1 MSEHFEPNVIA
12 ALRQRLDQHPIYA
25 ALQTLDD
32 LRVFMAHHVYSVWDF
47 MSLIKY
53 LQHTVAPARWP
64 WTPGADP
71 TVQRFINELNL
82 EEETDAAAPGRP
94 GEFASHFQLYLA
106 AMREIGADAQRPLR
120 FIEIVRTQGLD
131 AALESGLVPEASRT
145 FTRVTFAF
153 IDSGKPHTV
162 AAALALG
169 REHVIPN
176 MFRAFLARM
185 AVSER
190 EAPTFHYYLK
200 RHIHLDED
208 FHAPLSLRLLEGLCA
223 GDPTRIREAEDA
235 AVAAVE
241 ARIRFWDGV
250 LAALPSQN
258 TQQPI
263 TTEYAPA
270 HRFAA

>member
-1 MSEHFEPNVIA
+1 MSERFDPNVIA
-12 ALRQRLDQHPIYA
+12 PLRQRLDQHPIYA
-25 ALQTLDD
+25 AVRTLDD
-32 LRVFMAHHVYSVWDF
+32 LRAFMAHHVYSVWDF

-64 WTPGADP
+64 WTPEDDP

-82 EEETDAAAPGRP
+82 EEETDAAAPGQP
-94 GEFASHFQLYLA
+94 GEFTSHFQLYLG
-106 AMREIGADAQRPLR
+106 AMREIGADAQRPAR
-120 FIEIVRTQGLD
+120 FVELVRTQGLA
-131 AALESGLVPEASRT
+131 AALDSGLVPEPSRI
-145 FTRVTFAF
+145 FTRVTFGF

-208 FHAPLSLRLLEGLCA
+208 FHAPLSIRLLEGLCA
-223 GDPTRIREAEDA
+223 GDPARIREAEAA
-235 AVAAVE
+235 AVAAIE

-258 TQQPI
+258 SKQPA
-263 TTEYAPA
+263 TTEHAPA
-270 HRFAA
+270 DRFAA